1 MTCGSPPVVRA
12 IEIRAGLRWL
22 AGRERMRERSA
33 RPRDQAVVVVKEGK
47 MAEGEDS
54 CAARREGCVSYSQV
68 SFKSFLCWGTLP
80 ADV

>member
-1 MTCGSPPVVRA
+1 
-12 IEIRAGLRWL
+12 
-22 AGRERMRERSA
+22 MRERSA